1 MDKFLSCDWGTS
13 SFRLRLVEAETLKVL
28 EERKSEQGI
37 AATHRL
43 WQQTH
48 SQDPKKKLKFYL
60 DRVREHIT
68 ALGKSYSGLKGI
80 PLMFSGMAS
89 SSIGMMNL
97 PYGTVPFH
105 TDGRDIHTAFFRELE
120 DWDNPLLLISGIQT
134 DRDVMRG
141 EETELVG
148 LVSEMEEDDQDG
160 IYVFP
165 GTHSKHIKVESR
177 KVTGFRTYMT
187 GEFFELLS
195 KKSILASSV
204 EENTE
209 FQLPKNREIFEQAV
223 RQGAESNLLHASFG
237 VRTNELFG
245 KADKKENLHYLSGL
259 LIGAELKELGQL
271 KSAKIFLCCSSNLKS
286 RYEAAFSSL
295 GIHALKIFPAAWVDR
310 AVVRGQIQIYH
321 QAQKS

>member
-1 MDKFLSCDWGTS
+1 MSVTLVDLQSLQNIPRILLRNEPFSTRFSPSRRFTENVFRDW
-13 SFRLRLVEAETLKVL
+13 F
-28 EERKSEQGI
+28 
-37 AATHRL
+37 
-43 WQQTH
+43 W
-48 SQDPKKKLKFYL
+48 
-60 DRVREHIT
+60 
-68 ALGKSYSGLKGI
+68 
-80 PLMFSGMAS
+80 
-89 SSIGMMNL
+89 
-97 PYGTVPFH
+97 
-105 TDGRDIHTAFFRELE
+105 
-120 DWDNPLLLISGIQT
+120 
-134 DRDVMRG
+134 
-141 EETELVG
+141 
-148 LVSEMEEDDQDG
+148 
-160 IYVFP
+160 
-165 GTHSKHIKVESR
+165 
-177 KVTGFRTYMT
+177 
-187 GEFFELLS
+187 FFELLS

-209 FQLPKNREIFEQAV
+209 FELPKNREIFEQAV

-286 RYEAAFSSL
+286 RYEAAFSTL